1 MKHLTLIAAC
11 LSMAVAGCQTP
22 SEQNP
27 NGGIDGVING
37 PGRISQE
44 VLDIMAICSGGVRRA
59 ASADLTARME
69 ANLKQGG
76 RLTASVSDELRGLFT
91 QQVGTAPTATELEFH
106 RQYVA
111 CVDRRWAQRHPAT

>member
-1 MKHLTLIAAC
+1 MKHFTVITVC
-11 LSMAVAGCQTP
+11 LLMGVAGCNTP
-22 SEQNP
+22 GDPNP

-37 PGRISQE
+37 PGRVSQE
-44 VLDIMAICSGGVRRA
+44 VVDIMALCSGGMRRA